1 MTPLML
7 ITLFV
12 YVIGFTSPPYMI
24 PYMIIT
30 LFVYVIGFTSPQGG
44 PSNHTFIDNIP
55 GGRGP
60 VIIVNNIPTLPPF
73 TPLYRGDPLPP
84 PYPPSI
90 YDVLSV
96 KRGG

>member
-24 PYMIIT
+24 PYMLIT

-44 PSNHTFIDNIP
+44 PSNDTIIVNIP
-55 GGRGP
+55 GGR
-60 VIIVNNIPTLPPF
+60 
-73 TPLYRGDPLPP
+73 DP
-84 PYPPSI
+84 S
-90 YDVLSV
+90 
-96 KRGG
+96 